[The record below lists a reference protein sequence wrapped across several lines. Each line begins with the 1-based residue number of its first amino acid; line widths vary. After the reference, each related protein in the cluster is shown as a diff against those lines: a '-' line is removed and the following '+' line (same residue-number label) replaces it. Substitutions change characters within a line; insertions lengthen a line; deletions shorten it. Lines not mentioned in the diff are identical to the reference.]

1 MMELFILVS
10 GTVGIVAVVPLG
22 YLALRSLLEARELRR
37 VQHELATLMH
47 DSRAVAQDVHRLQH
61 ELRSEQ
67 DATKLRIDE
76 TKRTV
81 DHVTAIVEET
91 AERLTEAVTD
101 AASGPAG
108 SPPRVHLADA
118 IVRRFGAAAAAHGAR
133 ARRPESSE

>member
-1 MMELFILVS
+1 
-10 GTVGIVAVVPLG
+10 
-22 YLALRSLLEARELRR
+22 
-37 VQHELATLMH
+37 MH

-67 DATKLRIDE
+67 DAAKLRIDE

-101 AASGPAG
+101 AG
-108 SPPRVHLADA
+108 SPAAGAPARVQLTDA
-118 IVRRFGAAAAAHGAR
+118 IHRFGAAAGAR
-133 ARRPESSE
+133 GGFARRPESSE

>member
-1 MMELFILVS
+1 MMELFVLIS
-10 GTVGIVAVVPLG
+10 GTVSIVAVVPLG
-22 YLALRSLLEARELRR
+22 YLALRSVLEARELRR
-37 VQHELATLMH
+37 IQHELATLMH

-67 DATKLRIDE
+67 DAAKLRIDE

-101 AASGPAG
+101 AAPGSAG
-108 SPPRVHLADA
+108 APPRMHHTDA
-118 IVRRFGAAAAAHGAR
+118 MHRFAAAAATHSAFVH
-133 ARRPESSE
+133 RPESSE

>member
-1 MMELFILVS
+1 MMELFVLIS
-10 GTVGIVAVVPLG
+10 GTVSIVAVVPLG
-22 YLALRSLLEARELRR
+22 YLAVRSVLEARELRR
-37 VQHELATLMH
+37 IQHELASLMH

-67 DATKLRIDE
+67 DAAKLRIDE

-101 AASGPAG
+101 AAAAGAG
-108 SPPRVHLADA
+108 SPARIHLSDA
-118 IVRRFGAAAAAHGAR
+118 MHRFGVAAAARR
-133 ARRPESSE
+133 AFASRPESSE

>member
-1 MMELFILVS
+1 MELFILVS
-10 GTVGIVAVVPLG
+10 GTVSIVAVVPLG
-22 YLALRSLLEARELRR
+22 YLALRSVLEARELRR
-37 VQHELATLMH
+37 IQYELATLMH

-67 DATKLRIDE
+67 DAAKLRIDE

-101 AASGPAG
+101 AGPPAAG
-108 SPPRVHLADA
+108 APARVQLADA
-118 IVRRFGAAAAAHGAR
+118 IHRFGAAAGAR
-133 ARRPESSE
+133 GAFARRPESSE

>member
-10 GTVGIVAVVPLG
+10 GTVSIVAVVPLG
-22 YLALRSLLEARELRR
+22 YVALRSVLEARELRR
-37 VQHELATLMH
+37 IQHELAMLMH

-67 DATKLRIDE
+67 DAAKVRIDE

-81 DHVTAIVEET
+81 DHVSAIVEET
-91 AERLTEAVTD
+91 AERLAEAVTD
-101 AASGPAG
+101 AASGAAG
-108 SPPRVHLADA
+108 SPPRMLLTDA
-118 IVRRFGAAAAAHGAR
+118 MHRFGAAAAAHGAF

>member
-10 GTVGIVAVVPLG
+10 GTVSIVAVVPLG
-22 YLALRSLLEARELRR
+22 YLALRSVLEARELRR
-37 VQHELATLMH
+37 IQHELATLMH

-67 DATKLRIDE
+67 DAAKLRIDE

-101 AASGPAG
+101 AASGATG
-108 SPPRVHLADA
+108 SPPRMYLTDA
-118 IVRRFGAAAAAHGAR
+118 MHRFGTAAAAHGAF

>member
-10 GTVGIVAVVPLG
+10 GTVSIVAVVPLG
-22 YLALRSLLEARELRR
+22 YLALRSVLEARELRR
-37 VQHELATLMH
+37 IQHELATLMH

-67 DATKLRIDE
+67 DAAKLRIDE

-101 AASGPAG
+101 AASGAAG
-108 SPPRVHLADA
+108 SPPRMHLTDA
-118 IVRRFGAAAAAHGAR
+118 MHRFGTAAAAHGAF

>member
-10 GTVGIVAVVPLG
+10 GTVSIVAVVPLG
-22 YLALRSLLEARELRR
+22 YLALRSVLEARELRR
-37 VQHELATLMH
+37 IQHELATLMH

-67 DATKLRIDE
+67 DAAKLRIDE

-101 AASGPAG
+101 AG
-108 SPPRVHLADA
+108 SPAAGAPARAHLTDA
-118 IVRRFGAAAAAHGAR
+118 IHRFGAAPAARGAF

>member
-10 GTVGIVAVVPLG
+10 GTVSIIAVVPLG
-22 YLALRSLLEARELRR
+22 YLALRGVLEARELRR
-37 VQHELATLMH
+37 IQYELATLMH

-67 DATKLRIDE
+67 DAAKLRIDE

-101 AASGPAG
+101 AG
-108 SPPRVHLADA
+108 SPAAGAPARAQLTDA
-118 IVRRFGAAAAAHGAR
+118 IHRFGAAAGAR
-133 ARRPESSE
+133 GVFARRPESSE